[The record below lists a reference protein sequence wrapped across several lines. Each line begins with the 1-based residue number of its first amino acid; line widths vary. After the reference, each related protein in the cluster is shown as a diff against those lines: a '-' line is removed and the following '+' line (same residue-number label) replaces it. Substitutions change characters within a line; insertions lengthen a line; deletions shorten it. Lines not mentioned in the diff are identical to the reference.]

1 MSLSPG
7 LPKKGAG
14 PADRAIGELE
24 QMSLREATARSAPV
38 CLHMP
43 SVIED

>member
-7 LPKKGAG
+7 LPKK
-14 PADRAIGELE
+14 D
-24 QMSLREATARSAPV
+24 SLLRDGTARSTPV